1 MLISLRASFVNARYT
16 EFFFLPFY
24 VTYVKTNLSG
34 DFSRNFIERNFSR
47 LHNEVYKTLTG
58 SALRLD
64 SMTRMKY
71 IWKVGRG
78 RGARQ
83 ATPSA
88 ITNPNWLTK
97 LNDKSV

>member
-24 VTYVKTNLSG
+24 VTYDKTNLSG

-71 IWKVGRG
+71 I
-78 RGARQ
+78 
-83 ATPSA
+83 
-88 ITNPNWLTK
+88 
-97 LNDKSV
+97 